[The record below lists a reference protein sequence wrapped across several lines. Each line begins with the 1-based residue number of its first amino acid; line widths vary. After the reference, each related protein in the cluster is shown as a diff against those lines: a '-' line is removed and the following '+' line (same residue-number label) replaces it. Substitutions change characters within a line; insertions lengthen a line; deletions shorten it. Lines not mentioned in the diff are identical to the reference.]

1 MTLVGPSGIEWFAEL
16 RVDGTVA
23 YRLGRD
29 DAWLFAEWADVGSLR
44 CDRAGGSAVF
54 TADPSADPK
63 MVAKVQSGIAKALL
77 RHLQGKLTLH
87 GCAVAFGRSAIACIG
102 PAGAGKSSA
111 AAELCTRPGFALLS
125 DDMARLELDDGNCYV
140 TPSDAEHFLHGDAR
154 EALAI
159 ERGAEDLKVYVS
171 ASRVALDP
179 ARLRALVAL
188 EFADGDSPS
197 LRRLRGHDL
206 LATILPC
213 IPRMLVDDPLLQA
226 RELAQ
231 LRTLCDMV
239 PVYALSRPRQLSG
252 LRAAGDLLEN
262 LMEVRDA
269 DR

>member
-1 MTLVGPSGIEWFAEL
+1 MSLASASGTEWFAEL
-16 RVDGTVA
+16 RVDGAVA

-29 DAWLFAEWADVGSLR
+29 DTWLFAEWADVGSLR

-63 MVAKVQSGIAKALL
+63 MVAKVRGGIAEALL

-87 GCAVAFGRSAIACIG
+87 ACAVAFDRSAIACIG

-111 AAELCTRPGFALLS
+111 AAELCTRPGYALLS
-125 DDMARLELDDGNCYV
+125 DDMARLELDAGQCFV

-154 EALAI
+154 DALAI

-171 ASRVALDP
+171 ATRIALDP

-188 EFADGDSPS
+188 EFTEVDSPS

-206 LATILPC
+206 LATIIPC
-213 IPRMLVDDPLLQA
+213 IPRMLVDDPMLQA
-226 RELAQ
+226 RELSQ
-231 LRTLCDMV
+231 LRALCDIV
-239 PVYALSRPRQLSG
+239 PVYALSRPRKLSG
-252 LRAAGDLLEN
+252 LGAAGDVLAH
-262 LMEVRDA
+262 LMEGRDA
-269 DR
+269 HR